1 MNSILI
7 GPPASGKGTAASR
20 VSEKLGL
27 PHISTGDIFRANI
40 KGQTELGK
48 QVLEY
53 TSTGKLVPDELTI
66 KIVDDRLN
74 QDDAKKGFML
84 DGFPRTMPQAEAL
97 DGITQIDKVIFINAP
112 DELCMNRMSGRYV
125 CKSTGKIYNI
135 NNYPKPQKMDLDDDG
150 NFVAAYDDETGEKLI
165 QREDDTPEIV
175 AKRLA
180 DYHTQTEPILD
191 FYRKKGVVIE
201 IDGALEAEAV
211 QQKIIEELS
220 EE

>member
-97 DGITQIDKVIFINAP
+97 DGITQIDKV
-112 DELCMNRMSGRYV
+112 
-125 CKSTGKIYNI
+125 
-135 NNYPKPQKMDLDDDG
+135 
-150 NFVAAYDDETGEKLI
+150 
-165 QREDDTPEIV
+165 
-175 AKRLA
+175 
-180 DYHTQTEPILD
+180 
-191 FYRKKGVVIE
+191 
-201 IDGALEAEAV
+201 
-211 QQKIIEELS
+211 
-220 EE
+220 